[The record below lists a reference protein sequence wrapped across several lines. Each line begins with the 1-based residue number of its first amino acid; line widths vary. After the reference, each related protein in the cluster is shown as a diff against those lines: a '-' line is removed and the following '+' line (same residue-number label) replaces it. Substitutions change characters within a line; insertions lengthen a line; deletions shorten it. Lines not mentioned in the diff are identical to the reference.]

1 MRRHARLQRCGTIAA
16 VLLGLAVGSAWHPLA
31 AAAVGAWTPIG
42 PPDGGTV
49 QALAIAPGNFSRV
62 YAGLAGGG
70 VQRSD
75 DLGQTWRPASFG
87 LSNPLVNAVAVD
99 PTHPD
104 LVYAGTQVGFF
115 RSADGGGH
123 WQTSSPVNGLKVH
136 TIVIDPAHPQTVF
149 IGTAKGI
156 YRSDDGG
163 ARWKLLTVGLIPP
176 NAFDFEVVALAI
188 DPVDP
193 LQIYAAHI
201 GVRDGLHKTVNGG
214 RTWVTLRRFRV
225 DALAVDPVHDSTVW
239 AAGDDGVWRS
249 TNGGLKWV
257 KVRVEPAHVLLV
269 SPFNPTI
276 VYAANAQN
284 LQFTADA
291 GQTWQT
297 LPAGPRPGGAFALAA
312 HPSLPGQLLAGTTG
326 AGVYRSTDGGTTW
339 TASGR
344 GLVNTAVAE
353 VALDDTDSAIFVAE
367 ASGIHRTLDGG
378 AHWDVTSISGAP
390 AVSVADAASEPRT
403 LYAAIGPGTVAR
415 TVDGGGSWQTVS
427 SLPASSLAV
436 ALDDAS
442 TVYAATPQAL
452 MKSTDAGVTW
462 TAVFEA
468 GAGGQVNKVVIDPLD
483 PAVVYLIDADELW
496 KSSDRGATW
505 ELLLADGGLI
515 GIAIGRSSPR
525 TILVS
530 DSQSVFGST
539 DGGKIWSVL
548 ATQRFFPAALAV
560 DPRNPR
566 ILYIGSGG
574 GIERSLDGGRNWRPF
589 NLGLYARG
597 LQQLL
602 FDPGDFQRLYAGTW
616 AAGLFVFDFAH

>member
-1 MRRHARLQRCGTIAA
+1 MRRHARLHRCGAIAA
-16 VLLGLAVGSAWHPLA
+16 VLLGLAAWHPR

-49 QALAIAPGNFSRV
+49 RALAIAPGNFSFV

-75 DLGQTWRPASFG
+75 DLGNTWRPASFG
-87 LSNPLVNAVAVD
+87 LKNPLVNAVAVD
-99 PTHPD
+99 PTNPEV
-104 LVYAGTQVGFF
+104 VYAGTQVGCF
-115 RSADGGGH
+115 RSIDGGSH

-136 TIVIDPAHPQTVF
+136 TIAIDPAHPQTVF
-149 IGTAKGI
+149 TGTAKGI

-188 DPVDP
+188 DPVNP
-193 LQIYAAHI
+193 RQIYAAHI
-201 GVRDGLHKTVNGG
+201 GVRDGLHKTVDGG
-214 RTWVTLRRFRV
+214 RTWVTLRRLRV

-249 TNGGLKWV
+249 TTGGLTWV

-276 VYAANAQN
+276 LYAANAQD

-291 GQTWQT
+291 GKTWQT

-312 HPSLPGQLLAGTTG
+312 HSSLPGQLLAGTTG

-339 TASGR
+339 TASGQ

-353 VALDDTDSAIFVAE
+353 VALDDTDSAVFVAE

-378 AHWDVTSISGAP
+378 AHWDVTSFSGAA
-390 AVSVADAASEPRT
+390 AVSVTDAPSDPRT

-427 SLPASSLAV
+427 SLQASSLAV
-436 ALDDAS
+436 ALDDAA
-442 TVYAATPQAL
+442 TLYAATPQAL
-452 MKSTDAGVTW
+452 MKSTDGGVTW
-462 TAVFEA
+462 TAVFE
-468 GAGGQVNKVVIDPLD
+468 GAGRQVDKVVIDPLD
-483 PAVVYLIDADELW
+483 PAVVYLINQDRLW
-496 KSSDRGATW
+496 KSSDRGSNW
-505 ELLLADGGLI
+505 ELLLSDGGLI

-530 DSQSVFGST
+530 DSQSVFGSA
-539 DGGKIWSVL
+539 DGGETWSVL
-548 ATQRFFPAALAV
+548 ATQRLFPAALAV
-560 DPRNPR
+560 DPRDPR
-566 ILYIGSGG
+566 ILFIGSGDG
-574 GIERSLDGGRNWRPF
+574 VERSLDGGRNWRPF

-602 FDPGDFQRLYAGTW
+602 FDPGDFQRLYAGSW